1 VEFLSSHSK
10 VFDKR
15 PFGSDFNESGM
26 VAELLDI
33 HVDDRVVGTLEGRWI
48 SSFSIASQCV

>member
-1 VEFLSSHSK
+1 
-10 VFDKR
+10 
-15 PFGSDFNESGM
+15 M

-48 SSFSIASQCV
+48 SSFSIASQGI